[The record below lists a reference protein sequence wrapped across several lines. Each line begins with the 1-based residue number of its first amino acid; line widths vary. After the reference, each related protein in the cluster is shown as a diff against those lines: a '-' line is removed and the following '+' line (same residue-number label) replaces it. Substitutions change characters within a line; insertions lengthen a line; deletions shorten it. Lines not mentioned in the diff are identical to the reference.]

1 MYTYIYIF
9 LLSFYLFNFFG
20 WFRLVLQV
28 VVKLDAL
35 FTSTYILI
43 YIYTNIDIY
52 EARRVRE

>member
-20 WFRLVLQV
+20 RLRLVLQV

-35 FTSTYILI
+35 FTSMYILI